1 MWVTD
6 DKLQDRSLKRK
17 EWDGL
22 SKEHEYWHMHAH
34 HILALS
40 FPLHSSQIPAS

>member
-1 MWVTD
+1 M
-6 DKLQDRSLKRK
+6 
-17 EWDGL
+17 GL
-22 SKEHEYWHMHAH
+22 SKEHEYWHMHAHHMHAHHMHAHHMHAH

>member
-1 MWVTD
+1 M
-6 DKLQDRSLKRK
+6 
-17 EWDGL
+17 GL
-22 SKEHEYWHMHAH
+22 SKEHEYWHMHAYHMHAHHMHAHHMHAH

>member
-1 MWVTD
+1 M
-6 DKLQDRSLKRK
+6 
-17 EWDGL
+17 GL

-34 HILALS
+34 HMHAHHMHAHHMHAHHNLALS